1 MSDISMSK
9 EDMYHVFRQL
19 PTLKMEEFTQL
30 ERAKAEARKQR
41 DAIKDELN
49 LMAGLCSLHDVVQ
62 MLAELA
68 EYEITGSAFHFLNTP
83 TPGNVNGTD
92 YYAFVEKPVMSLPH
106 GFYTAAFPLTLTT
119 PTVGAQIRYTTNRT
133 EPTLAST
140 LYSAPL
146 TISTTTISTPN
157 DTIL

>member
-41 DAIKDELN
+41 DAIKDDLN
-49 LMAGLCSLHDVVQ
+49 LMVGLCSIHDVVK

-68 EYEITGSAFHFLNTP
+68 DDKAYLTQDHDDDLIAMVLAQT
-83 TPGNVNGTD
+83 
-92 YYAFVEKPVMSLPH
+92 EKQIW
-106 GFYTAAFPLTLTT
+106 GLTLSQQHRNQNH
-119 PTVGAQIRYTTNRT
+119 GQMELSMDRT
-133 EPTLAST
+133 DEP
-140 LYSAPL
+140 
-146 TISTTTISTPN
+146 STTR
-157 DTIL
+157 